1 MKDFHYGIVKFQG
14 NRFLKFTQSQGKSQ
28 ILALLSLSLGCT
40 SVLHLAYVDETNST
54 NTGVFDL

>member
-1 MKDFHYGIVKFQG
+1 MKDFHYGMVKFQG

-40 SVLHLAYVDETNST
+40 SVYV
-54 NTGVFDL
+54 